1 MNELTGILKDQVRL
15 LADWN
20 KQALN
25 TYGNEEQVRKNCE
38 TISLLINHLT
48 QLGC

>member
-1 MNELTGILKDQVRL
+1 MKELADILKEQIKL
-15 LADWN
+15 LTEWN
-20 KQALN
+20 KEAISDS
-25 TYGNEEQVRKNCE
+25 GCIEQVRMNCA